1 MLVLPRVRISGC
13 SAVLV
18 IENWLL
24 VIQRYDR
31 VVLIMVPG
39 RRKRLTRPSPLR
51 IVRES
56 FPSPR
61 LHALARVTN
70 IQKRRG
76 ETIIE
81 FRPYGERK
89 AQGVVTW
96 RRVVPGVP
104 SFCKPRVA
112 PSPRCIGGASRKELR
127 RLWVGKEK
135 RCT

>member
-1 MLVLPRVRISGC
+1 MLVLPRVRISGF
-13 SAVLV
+13 SAVVV

-61 LHALARVTN
+61 PTLWL
-70 IQKRRG
+70 
-76 ETIIE
+76 
-81 FRPYGERK
+81 
-89 AQGVVTW
+89 
-96 RRVVPGVP
+96 
-104 SFCKPRVA
+104 
-112 PSPRCIGGASRKELR
+112 ELQTF
-127 RLWVGKEK
+127 KTDAEK
-135 RCT
+135 Q